1 MKSEVRG
8 EEVVDSIFEH
18 TSLLFL
24 YQAQYVHAQMQ
35 KKGSVGHM
43 YYFTHLYKRFNQTSW
58 PLFSQF
64 PPSHGIGEN
73 KKYSQITGSNNLPFR
88 RITLLRSVP
97 YM

>member
-43 YYFTHLYKRFNQTSW
+43 YYFTHLYKRFNQTS
-58 PLFSQF
+58 
-64 PPSHGIGEN
+64 
-73 KKYSQITGSNNLPFR
+73 
-88 RITLLRSVP
+88 
-97 YM
+97 